1 MMSNGHKIII
11 AGGGT
16 GGHIFPAIAIARAL
30 QRKEPDIDILF
41 VGAKGKMEME
51 KVPEAGFKIIGLN
64 IAGMNR
70 SSWLKNIT
78 LPFKILSS
86 LWQAKR
92 IIKAF
97 QPDVAIG
104 VGGYASFPVLN
115 VAQSKGIPTL
125 IQEQNSFAGKTNVL
139 LGKKAFKV
147 CVAVKGMELFFPKN
161 RIVITGN
168 PVRRDIVTA
177 DMNREKAIAHFGLRP
192 DRKTVFIVGGS
203 LGARSVNLA
212 LLAHIDELTENN
224 IQLIWQTGNVSF
236 EVVQDAVKG
245 KEDTI
250 KIFKFISEI
259 EKAYAAADVIISRAG
274 ALALSELSVVGRPV
288 IFVPYPA
295 AAEDHQTKNAQ
306 SFVKNK
312 AALMI
317 KDNEAKDKLVDT
329 LLALLKDETLQKQLA
344 KNIKQL
350 AITNADERIA
360 NEILKLV

>member
-1 MMSNGHKIII
+1 MSNGHKIII

-30 QRKEPDIDILF
+30 VRKEPGIDILF

-78 LPFKILSS
+78 LPFKVVGS
-86 LWQAKR
+86 LLQAKK
-92 IIKAF
+92 IIRAF
-97 QPDVAIG
+97 QPDVAVG

-115 VAQSKGIPTL
+115 VAQSKGIPTV
-125 IQEQNSFAGKTNVL
+125 IQEQNSFAGKTNIL

-147 CVAVKGMELFFPKN
+147 CVAVKGMEVFFPKN
-161 RIVITGN
+161 SIVVTGN
-168 PVRRDIVTA
+168 PVRETIVA
-177 DMNREKAIAHFGLRP
+177 ANVNARKAKEAFGLQP
-192 DRKTVFIVGGS
+192 DKKTVFIVGGS

-212 LLAHIDELTENN
+212 LLAHLDELIDNDV
-224 IQLIWQTGNVSF
+224 QLIWQTGKSSYPA
-236 EVVQDAVKG
+236 VQEAVKG
-245 KEDTI
+245 YEHSI
-250 KIFKFISEI
+250 KPFKFISNI
-259 EKAYAAADVIISRAG
+259 ETAYGAADVIVSRAG
-274 ALALSELSVVGRPV
+274 ALALAELSVVGKPV
-288 IFVPYPA
+288 IFVPFPF

-306 SFVKNK
+306 SFVKNN
-312 AALMI
+312 AAVMV
-317 KDNEAKDKLVDT
+317 KDEEAKERLVT
-329 LLALLKDETLQKQLA
+329 ELITLLKDESLQRQLA
-344 KNIKQL
+344 KNIKKR